1 MVRVGLAPGHVLADL
16 ADRVRHRAVGAAAVL
31 RERTV
36 RTYGPVLVL
45 VARAAVRRVVVAV
58 RRRALVA

>member
-16 ADRVRHRAVGAAAVL
+16 ADRVRDRAVGAAAVL
-31 RERTV
+31 RECTV